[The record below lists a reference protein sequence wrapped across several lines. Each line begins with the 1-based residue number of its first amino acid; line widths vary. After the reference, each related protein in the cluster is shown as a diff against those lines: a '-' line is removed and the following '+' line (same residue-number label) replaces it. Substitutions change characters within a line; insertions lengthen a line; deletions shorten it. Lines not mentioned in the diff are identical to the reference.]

1 MCFVQ
6 VVLKR
11 LDAVVVVAVLASLG
25 SIEVFEAVDLFVVA
39 GTFFFEFAELE
50 AKCVDV
56 FSETVA
62 AVGLGLDI
70 ALRSENFSFFA
81 RNLFTR
87 GSDLTLKVIV
97 VTVLLV
103 EMETRVVN
111 FLFEPSQR
119 DQVRVKTDLEVVVL
133 EQLFV
138 LQVAILGL
146 NCVELVTKSQIVFV
160 ALLNFKDLGFELGN
174 QQIFLVARQVDAVVI
189 LQNLRQVFHL
199 LGTF

>member
-1 MCFVQ
+1 M
-6 VVLKR
+6 
-11 LDAVVVVAVLASLG
+11 
-25 SIEVFEAVDLFVVA
+25 
-39 GTFFFEFAELE
+39 
-50 AKCVDV
+50 
-56 FSETVA
+56 
-62 AVGLGLDI
+62 
-70 ALRSENFSFFA
+70 
-81 RNLFTR
+81 
-87 GSDLTLKVIV
+87 
-97 VTVLLV
+97 TVLLV